1 MELIQ
6 PTRQSQFV
14 GQAPMAKLAPGKR
27 LLLVD
32 PNPRNNPIG

>member
-27 LLLVD
+27 LLLSI
-32 PNPRNNPIG
+32 PIRAIIPIG